1 MSHEIGLVNELPL
14 LTFCFLILPEERH
27 QSEDLPGLGKGA
39 QDHGWIL
46 EAQQQKRNPK
56 PVRGET

>member
-1 MSHEIGLVNELPL
+1 
-14 LTFCFLILPEERH
+14 LPEERH

-39 QDHGWIL
+39 QDHGRIL